1 VKINDIGGD
10 NNGDNNRG
18 GRSGEAD
25 PGRRRLL
32 TRLSVAA
39 GSLIAI
45 MAGLPTIGYILLPV
59 FRKMHRQWV
68 SVGPADRFTV
78 GDTVL
83 VSFENPS
90 AKPWAGVTG
99 KTGAWVRRVGD
110 SDFIAF
116 VLNCSHLGCPVR
128 WEASPK
134 LFICPC
140 HGSVYYEDGTVAAGP
155 APFALQRFQVRV
167 RGGQVELQSR
177 PIPITEAAERE

>member
-1 VKINDIGGD
+1 MKIDD
-10 NNGDNNRG
+10 NNEAC
-18 GRSGEAD
+18 RSGEEN
-25 PGRRRLL
+25 PGRRRFLA
-32 TRLSVAA
+32 RLGVAV

-45 MAGLPTIGYILLPV
+45 MAGLPVIGYILLPV
-59 FRKMHRQWV
+59 SRKMHRQWV

-90 AKPWAGVTG
+90 ARPWTGVSG

-110 SDFIAF
+110 GNFIAF

-155 APFALQRFQVRV
+155 APFSLQRFRVRV
-167 RGGQVELQSR
+167 RSGQVELESR
-177 PIPITEAAERE
+177 PLPFTETTT

>member
-1 VKINDIGGD
+1 MKIDDD
-10 NNGDNNRG
+10 NGTS
-18 GRSGEAD
+18 RSGEED
-25 PGRRRLL
+25 PGRRRFLAGL
-32 TRLSVAA
+32 GVAA

-45 MAGLPTIGYILLPV
+45 MVGLPVLSYILLPV
-59 FRKMHRQWV
+59 SRKMHRQWV
-68 SVGPADRFTV
+68 SVGPADRFPV

-90 AKPWAGVTG
+90 ARPWEGVTG

-155 APFALQRFQVRV
+155 APFPLQRFRVRV
-167 RGGQVELQSR
+167 RGGQVELQTR
-177 PIPITEAAERE
+177 PLPFTENM

>member
-1 VKINDIGGD
+1 VKIDD
-10 NNGDNNRG
+10 NNGDNNRS
-18 GRSGEAD
+18 GRCDEVD
-25 PGRRRLL
+25 PGRRRFL
-32 TRLSVAA
+32 TRLSVAV

-45 MAGLPTIGYILLPV
+45 MAGLPVIGYILLPV

-68 SVGPADRFTV
+68 SVGPADRFTA

-90 AKPWAGVTG
+90 ERPWAGVTA

-155 APFALQRFQVRV
+155 APFPLQRFRVRV
-167 RGGQVELQSR
+167 RGGKVELQSR
-177 PIPITEAAERE
+177 PIPITEAT

>member
-1 VKINDIGGD
+1 MTIEDNDSAV
-10 NNGDNNRG
+10 
-18 GRSGEAD
+18 RSGQED

-32 TRLSVAA
+32 ALLGVAA

-45 MAGLPTIGYILLPV
+45 LAGLPVIGYIVLPV
-59 FRKMHRQWV
+59 TRKMHRQWV
-68 SVGPADRFTV
+68 SVGPVDRFPV

-90 AKPWAGVTG
+90 ATPWAGVSG
-99 KTGAWVRRVGD
+99 KTGAWVRRGGD
-110 SDFIAF
+110 SNFIAF

-155 APFALQRFQVRV
+155 APFPLQRFQVRV
-167 RGGQVELQSR
+167 RGGNVELQSR
-177 PIPITEAAERE
+177 PIPITEGT

>member
-1 VKINDIGGD
+1 MTINDD
-10 NNGDNNRG
+10 NGDSSG
-18 GRSGEAD
+18 AGPSGEEE
-25 PGRRRLL
+25 PGRRRFLI
-32 TRLSVAA
+32 RLSMAA

-45 MAGLPTIGYILLPV
+45 MAGLPVIGYVLLPV
-59 FRKMHRQWV
+59 FRKMQRQWV
-68 SVGPADRFTV
+68 SVGPVSRFTV

-90 AKPWAGVTG
+90 ARPWAGVTG
-99 KTGAWVRRVGD
+99 KTGAWVRRVED
-110 SDFIAF
+110 SNFIAF

-155 APFALQRFQVRV
+155 APFPLQRFRVRL
-167 RGGQVELQSR
+167 RGGQVELESR
-177 PIPITEAAERE
+177 PIPITEDRERE

>member
-1 VKINDIGGD
+1 MQIDDNIGA
-10 NNGDNNRG
+10 
-18 GRSGEAD
+18 GRSGEEE
-25 PGRRRLL
+25 PGRRRFLIW
-32 TRLSVAA
+32 LSVAA

-45 MAGLPTIGYILLPV
+45 MAGLPVISYILLPV
-59 FRKMHRQWV
+59 SRRMHRQWV
-68 SVGPADRFTV
+68 SVGAVDRFTV

-90 AKPWAGVTG
+90 ARPWAGVTG

-110 SDFIAF
+110 SNFIAF

-128 WEASPK
+128 WEASSK

-155 APFALQRFQVRV
+155 APFPLQRFQARV
-167 RGGQVELQSR
+167 RGGHIELESR
-177 PIPITEAAERE
+177 PIPITEDRKRE